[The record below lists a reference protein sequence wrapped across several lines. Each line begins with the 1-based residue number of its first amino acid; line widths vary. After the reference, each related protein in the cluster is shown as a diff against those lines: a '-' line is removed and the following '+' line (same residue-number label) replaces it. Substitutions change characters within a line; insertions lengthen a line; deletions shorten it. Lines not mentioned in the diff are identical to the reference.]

1 MALKKGEAMLEFF
14 SMLPI
19 LKEMY
24 EKDGYRMAKM
34 MWKKLKDEKR
44 ISMSYEQFNI
54 HFKQNLVPQK
64 DVIRENKNTLS
75 MTPQNDET
83 TLPKIGDENWKPHR
97 APKSES
103 ALFEWKSTTDDNVRT
118 L

>member
-14 SMLPI
+14 SMLPT

-54 HFKQNLVPQK
+54 HFKQNLAPQK
-64 DVIRENKNTLS
+64 DVTRENINTLP

-83 TLPKIGDENWKPHR
+83 ALPKIGDENWKPHR

-103 ALFEWKSTTDDNVRT
+103 ASFEWKNTTDDNVRT